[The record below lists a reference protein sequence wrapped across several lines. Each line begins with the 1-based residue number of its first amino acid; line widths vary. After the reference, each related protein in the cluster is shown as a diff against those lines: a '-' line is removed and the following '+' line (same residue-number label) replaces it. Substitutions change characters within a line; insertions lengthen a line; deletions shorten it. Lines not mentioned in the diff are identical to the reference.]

1 MGLFRQRH
9 DWQTACSCSGQCS
22 CEHRR
27 RNWARYGKGQTVFYE
42 SCPRLSVRDKKWLAT
57 RFPTQTAYQRTDRSA
72 DATHRRRRPNAERL
86 PAKHRSKYKER
97 SPKAEE
103 LMELQLREAI
113 RAAMTEEME
122 RDENVFLMGEEVA
135 EYDGAYKVSQ
145 GMLAQFGPKRIIDT
159 PISENGFAG
168 LGIGAAMMGLRPI
181 IEFMTWNFTFV
192 CFDQIISNA
201 AKVRYMSGGQVK
213 VPIVFR
219 GGNGGAGQLGATH
232 SNSVEP
238 FYANVPGLKVI
249 APSNPDDAK
258 GLLKSAI
265 RDDDPVLFLESEVM
279 FGMKGEVSD
288 AEDYTLP
295 IGKARIARE
304 GDDVTIVAHSKSY
317 WLAMEAAEELGKQGY
332 EATVIDPRT
341 IRPFDFNAVV
351 ESVLKTNRLVIVDES
366 SPFGGIASEVAFQI
380 QSRCFDHLDAPIARV
395 TTRDTPA
402 PYAKNLLA
410 AWMPSVDEVIA
421 AAKQVLYVN

>member
-1 MGLFRQRH
+1 M
-9 DWQTACSCSGQCS
+9 
-22 CEHRR
+22 
-27 RNWARYGKGQTVFYE
+27 
-42 SCPRLSVRDKKWLAT
+42 
-57 RFPTQTAYQRTDRSA
+57 A
-72 DATHRRRRPNAERL
+72 D
-86 PAKHRSKYKER
+86 
-97 SPKAEE
+97 
-103 LMELQLREAI
+103 LQLREAL

-145 GMLAQFGPKRIIDT
+145 GMLAQFGAKRVIDT

-201 AKVRYMSGGQVK
+201 ARVRYMSGGQVK

-238 FYANVPGLKVI
+238 LYANVPGLKII

-304 GDDVTIVAHSKSY
+304 GDEVTIVAHSKSY
-317 WLAMEAAEELGKQGY
+317 WLAMEAADELSKQGY

-341 IRPFDFNAVV
+341 IRPFDFDAVV
-351 ESVLKTNRLVIVDES
+351 ESVQKTNRLVIVDES
-366 SPFGGIASEVAFQI
+366 SPFGGIASEIAFQI

-410 AWMPSVDEVIA
+410 AWMPSVDEVIE
-421 AAKQVLYVN
+421 AAKLVLYVN